1 MVVEHIN
8 GGEQAFEA
16 MLYKPHSESTLSYIN
31 NNIAAAA
38 DALGSAGSRFIDKS
52 ISLYNQFN
60 NSALINA
67 TKAFIYGTGT
77 HMSQDMIYPLYENNM
92 HEANLVMQR
101 YIMANPVVSNM
112 HKKNMCD
119 GWSETFFNQQPD
131 AYGKDRY
138 DYMRVMDGILQH
150 EDNEEEE
157 GDAYIMHYTT
167 DDDEEDLDTFDKFA
181 ILDTW
186 HAAEQLIYQDID
198 PTSSIRESL

>member
-1 MVVEHIN
+1 MVVEHIH

-16 MLYKPHSESTLSYIN
+16 MLYKPHDENVLSYIN
-31 NNIAAAA
+31 NGIAAAA
-38 DALGSAGSRFIDKS
+38 DVLGGVGSQFIDKAVTM
-52 ISLYNQFN
+52 YNQFN

-67 TKAFIYGTGT
+67 TKAFIYGTGK
-77 HMSQDMIYPLYENNM
+77 HMSQDMVYPLYENNI
-92 HEANLVMQR
+92 HEANLIMQR

-112 HKKNMCD
+112 YKKNMCD
-119 GWSETFFNQQPD
+119 GWNETFFNQQPE

-150 EDNEEEE
+150 EDDT

-167 DDDEEDLDTFDKFA
+167 DDDEPDLDTFDKFA

-198 PTSSIRESL
+198 PTSPIRESL